1 MKLVGSVIAL
11 QSLMP
16 EFMRV
21 AQTAMCCENWAALE
35 SAFVSRNMLFL
46 THGVRSPC
54 LAVDDFCALIE
65 KQEPLTHPSNEENA
79 VHSGQRFLVV
89 VPFEPIHNLLVLTL
103 TQID

>member
-1 MKLVGSVIAL
+1 VKLVGSVIAL

-46 THGVRSPC
+46 THGIRSPC
-54 LAVDDFCALIE
+54 LAVDDFCTLTE
-65 KQEPLTHPSNEENA
+65 KQEPLTHLSNEENA
-79 VHSGQRFLVV
+79 VDPGQRFLVLL
-89 VPFEPIHNLLVLTL
+89 PFETIHNLLVLTL
-103 TQID
+103 PQID